1 MATRLSDALPTGLR
15 FEPTSKWVRAELD
28 GEPVVNSKR
37 AILVW
42 EPGHVVPGY
51 AFPEQDVG
59 LERLSPDDVTR
70 YDDDDLAGFV
80 GVAWDAVDRW
90 LEEDEEIVGHARDPF
105 KRIDVRESSRH
116 VVVGIDGEVVA
127 DTRRPRL
134 LFETHLPVRYYIP
147 RDDVR
152 MDLLSPSE
160 KQTTCAYKGHAKHFT
175 ATIGDTDH
183 EHIAWTYPDPLLDAE
198 PVRDLIA
205 FYNERVDIEVD
216 GQLAER
222 PVTQWSPGSEDEARR
237 VLPRGVG

>member
-1 MATRLSDALPTGLR
+1 MATRLSDALPGGLR
-15 FEPTSKWVRAELD
+15 YEPTPKWVRAELD

-37 AILVW
+37 PILVW

-51 AFPEQDVG
+51 AFPEQDVD
-59 LERLSPDDVTR
+59 LERLPPDDLTR

-116 VVVGIDGEVVA
+116 VVVRIDGEIAA

-160 KQTTCAYKGHAKHFT
+160 KKTTCAYKGHASHFT
-175 ATIGDTDH
+175 ATIGDTVH

-198 PVRDLIA
+198 PVGDLIA

-216 GQLAER
+216 GELEER
-222 PVTQWSPGSEDEARR
+222 PVTQWSVDTA
-237 VLPRGVG
+237 